1 MLSKGTKFFDTH
13 KSFPFTFLTEP
24 ATTTIYWTLSIR
36 KQSTYVA
43 RKKIG
48 ILEKTKDSG
57 EVPEA
62 GAKMLVTGGDYC
74 VFICGHQV
82 IEHQFVMPFVEVV
95 KTIPGKC
102 GQSLEKGSKNV
113 VKLWPNLG
121 DTRNKTL

>member
-43 RKKIG
+43 RKKTG

-57 EVPEA
+57 EVPRA

-82 IEHQFVMPFVEVV
+82 IEHQLVIPFVEVV
-95 KTIPGKC
+95 KTIPVKC
-102 GQSLEKGSKNV
+102 GQSV
-113 VKLWPNLG
+113 VKCNLYFAE
-121 DTRNKTL
+121 

>member
-57 EVPEA
+57 EVPRA
-62 GAKMLVTGGDYC
+62 GLEPARSEKYEYYLHTLNKLPIIYVNFAKVTHC
-74 VFICGHQV
+74 V
-82 IEHQFVMPFVEVV
+82 
-95 KTIPGKC
+95 
-102 GQSLEKGSKNV
+102 
-113 VKLWPNLG
+113 
-121 DTRNKTL
+121 R

>member
-1 MLSKGTKFFDTH
+1 MAKFGGY
-13 KSFPFTFLTEP
+13 K
-24 ATTTIYWTLSIR
+24 
-36 KQSTYVA
+36 KQNFAECLKFSNLQSLVVLRT
-43 RKKIG
+43 
-48 ILEKTKDSG
+48 
-57 EVPEA
+57 
-62 GAKMLVTGGDYC
+62 GAKILLTGGDYC

>member
-43 RKKIG
+43 RKKTG

-62 GAKMLVTGGDYC
+62 GAVILVAIVRCCYL
-74 VFICGHQV
+74 F
-82 IEHQFVMPFVEVV
+82 
-95 KTIPGKC
+95 
-102 GQSLEKGSKNV
+102 
-113 VKLWPNLG
+113 NLLYSRRLSG
-121 DTRNKTL
+121 CSAG

>member
-82 IEHQFVMPFVEVV
+82 IERQLVIPFVEVV

-102 GQSLEKGSKNV
+102 GQV
-113 VKLWPNLG
+113 
-121 DTRNKTL
+121 